1 MGNSCQRYSYQ
12 PLAQDSIRLITIKPG
27 PWDSIIECEVDI
39 RKLGEGGSS
48 FRALSYVWG
57 DSNVRCTIHLNGNE
71 FGVTV
76 NLFEGLR
83 QIRESMFK
91 DGTLR
96 QLPIW
101 ADAIC
106 ISQEDNEEKV
116 KQIPKM
122 HDIYNT
128 AEEVLLRLGVM
139 PIPPNFVEPCI
150 GDDRLRPLLGFS
162 DEDRSMSEE
171 LREKVLQKYVRYAH
185 LTELQH
191 LYLGPRLSVRYQLM
205 FAAIASA
212 LRRCSYFQRVWTVQE
227 AVLAKDDPI
236 ILVSRHVLSWHEFAR
251 INDERVNQRS
261 EVSKGPHTSFPGIS
275 SLRVQ
280 RARGEARLVHHRL
293 LDLIQDFSDLACTE
307 AVDKIYGLLAMV
319 PLHSFPE
326 RRFPKSLRPNYNIPC
341 EEVYWKY
348 AEYIFNTTGDLRLL
362 DKYLREMSMTGHNYG
377 VCVDRMERPSN
388 VLRPGD
394 LDLVGT
400 SMDLRD
406 TMCQLRERILGPLA
420 QSMDLSEMKD
430 FCSGHQDFAECALE
444 GWKELA
450 AFAWASL
457 RTSKGEN
464 NYVLPSVYQGNYSA
478 ITHKAEE
485 ELFPL
490 LRKLGVAFYAY
501 SPIAGGVLAK
511 SPAQIKAGG
520 MRFSPDQM
528 YGLYHQMYVKDALL
542 DALDDWEGIPTREGV
557 SKAELAYRW
566 IVHHSE
572 LKGSYGDGVVVGASR
587 PSQLEETLSF
597 CDGGPLTD
605 AAVEGIQAI
614 WDKVKDCA
622 PTDNCQAVRG

>member
-106 ISQEDNEEKV
+106 ISQEDNEEKA

-326 RRFPKSLRPNYNIPC
+326 RRFPESLRPNYNIPC

-362 DKYLREMSMTGHNYG
+362 DKCTWPLPGVPSWVPAIGTTEQKSSVVKSSTLPNSDKFSRSYPSFSADLREMSMTGHNYG

-406 TMCQLRERILGPLA
+406 TMCQLRERILGPLGMFGEGRWRSVTRTGRHSPKASHEEVVCRKTLFELA

-457 RTSKGEN
+457 RTSKGEVFTFRDSLWLDN
-464 NYVLPSVYQGNYSA
+464 LQPRKGDHIFKPDGMKSIV
-478 ITHKAEE
+478 I
-485 ELFPL
+485 
-490 LRKLGVAFYAY
+490 LRPASDGRFRLVGRLTPRGRILKL
-501 SPIAGGVLAK
+501 
-511 SPAQIKAGG
+511 
-520 MRFSPDQM
+520 
-528 YGLYHQMYVKDALL
+528 
-542 DALDDWEGIPTREGV
+542 EGR
-557 SKAELAYRW
+557 
-566 IVHHSE
+566 SE
-572 LKGSYGDGVVVGASR
+572 R
-587 PSQLEETLSF
+587 
-597 CDGGPLTD
+597 
-605 AAVEGIQAI
+605 
-614 WDKVKDCA
+614 
-622 PTDNCQAVRG
+622 VRVI